1 MVVDKD
7 EQSRWVDIAAIEPGM
22 VMLVAAGERLA
33 ADGIVVGGASRIDL
47 SLLTGESAPQAV
59 RASDP
64 VHAGTLNVEA
74 PIRVRVTAAGA
85 DTAIADIARLM
96 GEAAQGRSRY
106 VRNPDR
112 AARIYAPAVHTLALH
127 ASPGS
132 MIGGAGRSEGS
143 RVEKDGVSTCVVR
156 GWPYVEKKK

>member
-1 MVVDKD
+1 
-7 EQSRWVDIAAIEPGM
+7 M

-47 SLLTGESAPQAV
+47 SLLTGASAPQAV

-96 GEAAQGRSRY
+96 GEAAQGRSRH
-106 VRNPDR
+106 VR
-112 AARIYAPAVHTLALH
+112 
-127 ASPGS
+127 
-132 MIGGAGRSEGS
+132 RSEERRRGTG
-143 RVEKDGVSTCVVR
+143 GVCTGR
-156 GWPYVEKKK
+156 

>member
-7 EQSRWVDIAAIEPGM
+7 EQSRWVDSAAIEPGM

-64 VHAGTLNVEA
+64 VQIGRASGRE
-74 PIRVRVTAAGA
+74 RVCQYGA
-85 DTAIADIARLM
+85 VSGVAVALKTNHYAKKTKD
-96 GEAAQGRSRY
+96 SKK
-106 VRNPDR
+106 RNER
-112 AARIYAPAVHTLALH
+112 
-127 ASPGS
+127 
-132 MIGGAGRSEGS
+132 
-143 RVEKDGVSTCVVR
+143 
-156 GWPYVEKKK
+156 